1 MVQRHALQ
9 EHRDEEN
16 PTVRTAPHL
25 LLNVDDVHS
34 LQTDPHTHCLTPST
48 LQQALSWFIYLTH
61 KERTPE
67 RRRGKER
74 DRQYKTHRQT
84 VCVYIC
90 MHTCACVLTRN
101 RAECGRC

>member
-16 PTVRTAPHL
+16 PAVRTAPHL

-67 RRRGKER
+67 RWRGKER
-74 DRQYKTHRQT
+74 ERDRQTDSIRHT
-84 VCVYIC
+84 DSVCVY
-90 MHTCACVLTRN
+90 MRAYMCVCTDP
-101 RAECGRC
+101 